1 MQPPSEPNTDSLEPG
16 EQAASL
22 PDPMATTGSLEPA
35 KVGALLAGL
44 DLNDSHSV
52 LFFGS
57 AAQEQLT
64 SVSDSMLE
72 RVRTK
77 DVGPAGE
84 ALNDMVL
91 TLRGYPRDTDAKW
104 PEARR
109 HAARL
114 ARKMGMTYGK
124 FLGK

>member
-1 MQPPSEPNTDSLEPG
+1 MQPPSEPKTDSL
-16 EQAASL
+16 QADQQPASP

-35 KVGALLAGL
+35 KVAALLADL

-84 ALNDMVL
+84 ALNVC
-91 TLRGYPRDTDAKW
+91 RK
-104 PEARR
+104 ARVSGQP
-109 HAARL
+109 AQARL
-114 ARKMGMTYGK
+114 QRTSGPPARPSTIWY
-124 FLGK
+124 